1 MHRMKWNV
9 LSLSSWSKRNQM
21 KTKKW
26 GGPITVYNSIM
37 GIKYCKLKPEGLAI
51 TKSRKLKFSKLK

>member
-26 GGPITVYNSIM
+26 GDPIAVYNSIM
-37 GIKYCKLKPEGLAI
+37 GIKFCILKPEGLAI